1 MDPVCQNSYLKDQ
14 SVEDLSQMLA
24 QLEIKVKEVIDE
36 EDAVEE
42 EHEQKF
48 RERKQLDRECKFLR
62 TYFRHV
68 AKDEN

>member
-1 MDPVCQNSYLKDQ
+1 
-14 SVEDLSQMLA
+14 MLA